1 MISERTFTIHN
12 IDNLIKFHQKNIN
25 NFDIVVPCIKGS
37 NLDSKNIVKVIFNKN
52 GKVLY
57 LSRSSVPFDYKNQ
70 NINLYKHLSV
80 ISFKRESLIKFSKL
94 KMTKYEKIEGI
105 ELLRAIENDMK
116 VGTFVSKVVVLR

>member
-1 MISERTFTIHN
+1 MYKR
-12 IDNLIKFHQKNIN
+12 L
-25 NFDIVVPCIKGS
+25 

-57 LSRSSVPFDYKNQ
+57 SRSSVPFDYKNQ

-80 ISFKRESLIKFSKL
+80 ISFKREVHKFSN

-116 VGTFVSKVVVLR
+116 VGTSSKE